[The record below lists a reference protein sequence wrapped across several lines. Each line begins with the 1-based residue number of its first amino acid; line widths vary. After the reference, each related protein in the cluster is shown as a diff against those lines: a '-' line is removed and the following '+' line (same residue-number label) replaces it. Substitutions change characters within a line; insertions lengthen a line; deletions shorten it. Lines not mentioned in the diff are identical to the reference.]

1 MKMADIIGLRNGKQ
15 PRKHIFPRHYLNGK
29 SDEHSI
35 SMRMLV
41 ADNKLSLEEKS
52 QKAEKIYNDSLD
64 GIKLIFNRA
73 NVDFS
78 ILPSPGAL
86 DLLVKSIV
94 SELRLN
100 NIEFMD
106 FFMRHEEGDYLPSH
120 SVNVTF
126 LSVMIGVWLNYNM
139 SGLESLAKA
148 AILHDIGML
157 EFIDI
162 VSKQGRLSPQE
173 REQVSG
179 HPNLSCEFVRRIP
192 GFSENIA
199 RTVLMHHKRFNHK
212 DDNIDE
218 HAQIIGLADVLEA
231 MTHPRAYKSAMQ
243 PHTAVRS
250 IIENMKAHFSQP
262 VIKALVDNIGL
273 YPPGTWVI
281 LDTDEI
287 GLVIDTNYG
296 SPLSPKVS
304 IMFDSDMKRFSQ
316 TRIYDLSKK
325 TNIHIV
331 GPIEDEKKCKF
342 KKKITS

>member
-15 PRKHIFPRHYLNGK
+15 PRNPIFSKHYLKGK
-29 SDEHSI
+29 SGEHSI
-35 SMRMLV
+35 SMRMLM
-41 ADNKLSLEEKS
+41 ADNKLTPEGKS
-52 QKAEKIYNDSLD
+52 QKAERIYNDSLD

-73 NVDFS
+73 NVDFN
-78 ILPSPGAL
+78 ILPSPGTL
-86 DLLVKSIV
+86 DFLVKSIV

-106 FFMRHEEGDYLPSH
+106 FFMRHEDGDYLPSH

-139 SGLESLAKA
+139 SDLESLAKA

-162 VSKQGRLSPQE
+162 ISKQGRLSPQE
-173 REQVSG
+173 QEQVSR
-179 HPNLSCEFVRRIP
+179 HPHLSCEFVRQVP

-199 RTVLMHHKRFNHK
+199 HTVSMHHKRLNAK
-212 DDNIDE
+212 DANVDE
-218 HAQIIGLADVLEA
+218 HAQIIGLADALEA
-231 MTHPRAYKSAMQ
+231 MTHPRVYKSAMQ
-243 PHTAVRS
+243 PHAAVRS
-250 IIENMKAHFSQP
+250 IIENMKYHFSQP
-262 VIKALVDNIGL
+262 VIKALVDNMGL

-281 LDTDEI
+281 LDTDET
-287 GLVIDTNYG
+287 GLVIDTNSG

-304 IMFDSDMKRFSQ
+304 IMFDSNMKRFAQ
-316 TRIYDLSKK
+316 ARIYDLSKK

-331 GPIEDEKKCKF
+331 CPIEDEEKYKF
-342 KKKITS
+342 KKN